1 MRCLYCNKRLPLR
14 KRLHGERFCSEEHH
28 QNYIQWQQELAI
40 RELTRPHLPR
50 GRRPPAPGLLIDRLR
65 PIPPGEPRP
74 VSCRDLNFGTG
85 SLAPCLRLR
94 NHGAL
99 SPVGSGF
106 PRCSAMSVALG
117 PPAVPVREEE
127 IPASGGWSRPLRSQ
141 PASTDLCWPRMPAP
155 PRVRPG
161 LGKLLTYPLFRAHAG
176 TEQTPVAGPPAPVT
190 RSDIPLVT
198 PSGHLGKPALRTPPA
213 FRLEAP
219 LAGGAPPVFSPRCID
234 HAPSVS
240 LFSER
245 VRPLRPRML
254 THCAALGILAESG
267 PPPPARDRALSAPP
281 AGRAEAELLH
291 DGISVQIVLP
301 GGPSR
306 SGRRPSQFG
315 GEEPVQWT
323 GRTREGN
330 PPNRPAAPPAQE
342 WPAEIRRM
350 ALGGFGAG
358 PVPALAWAR
367 HVHTPANIDAL
378 SPGRHP
384 SRRTSWGRVPI
395 TVRLPS
401 PVPQSVMKFQLTR
414 TDRPRELLAEVCKAA
429 ASGRG
434 AMPLLRPLTAPA
446 SIAAPVA
453 AGITRNSGF
462 GQAGVTIPPE
472 PPVHPGGATGTVP
485 AAPLAPRPR
494 YGTLARPGIGRPL
507 VMLPV
512 RPKRQLLENKEG
524 PTRRAPRNLEIG
536 TTVHRTAL
544 LVVSWS
550 HGLARAS
557 WHRVPEACLS
567 GRLPG
572 SAAAEA
578 PAVLAPVWTA
588 LPGPAGPVPARLP
601 GGAPG
606 VFTFPVFSDT
616 SARSSAL
623 PAPPMVCN
631 LTVRLSRALEAAG
644 PAPVWASLAG
654 PVQGIP
660 SSPAAL
666 AAPFLQPAPNPPPEE
681 FRMPPPAAAAGGH
694 KWSQL
699 RGRRALEIPGARL
712 AASPTPAPG
721 ASFAV
726 VLSDRVTLP
735 PGYLPRRE
743 GGTKPG
749 LRFGGATGV
758 ERRKAAPWRIQMPR
772 ARRATDLTCF
782 RILAMGPPETLSE
795 PDLVLQCTRNPEI
808 STRGEHSQLRFR
820 DPETGRRPAIAF
832 PVPGAIL
839 EPARC
844 DLL

>member
-1 MRCLYCNKRLPLR
+1 
-14 KRLHGERFCSEEHH
+14 
-28 QNYIQWQQELAI
+28 
-40 RELTRPHLPR
+40 
-50 GRRPPAPGLLIDRLR
+50 
-65 PIPPGEPRP
+65 
-74 VSCRDLNFGTG
+74 
-85 SLAPCLRLR
+85 
-94 NHGAL
+94 
-99 SPVGSGF
+99 
-106 PRCSAMSVALG
+106 
-117 PPAVPVREEE
+117 
-127 IPASGGWSRPLRSQ
+127 
-141 PASTDLCWPRMPAP
+141 
-155 PRVRPG
+155 
-161 LGKLLTYPLFRAHAG
+161 
-176 TEQTPVAGPPAPVT
+176 
-190 RSDIPLVT
+190 
-198 PSGHLGKPALRTPPA
+198 
-213 FRLEAP
+213 
-219 LAGGAPPVFSPRCID
+219 
-234 HAPSVS
+234 
-240 LFSER
+240 
-245 VRPLRPRML
+245 
-254 THCAALGILAESG
+254 
-267 PPPPARDRALSAPP
+267 
-281 AGRAEAELLH
+281 
-291 DGISVQIVLP
+291 
-301 GGPSR
+301 
-306 SGRRPSQFG
+306 
-315 GEEPVQWT
+315 
-323 GRTREGN
+323 
-330 PPNRPAAPPAQE
+330 
-342 WPAEIRRM
+342 
-350 ALGGFGAG
+350 
-358 PVPALAWAR
+358 
-367 HVHTPANIDAL
+367 
-378 SPGRHP
+378 
-384 SRRTSWGRVPI
+384 
-395 TVRLPS
+395 
-401 PVPQSVMKFQLTR
+401 
-414 TDRPRELLAEVCKAA
+414 
-429 ASGRG
+429 
-434 AMPLLRPLTAPA
+434 
-446 SIAAPVA
+446 
-453 AGITRNSGF
+453 
-462 GQAGVTIPPE
+462 
-472 PPVHPGGATGTVP
+472 
-485 AAPLAPRPR
+485 
-494 YGTLARPGIGRPL
+494 L

-572 SAAAEA
+572 SAAEA

-623 PAPPMVCN
+623 PAPPMV
-631 LTVRLSRALEAAG
+631 
-644 PAPVWASLAG
+644 